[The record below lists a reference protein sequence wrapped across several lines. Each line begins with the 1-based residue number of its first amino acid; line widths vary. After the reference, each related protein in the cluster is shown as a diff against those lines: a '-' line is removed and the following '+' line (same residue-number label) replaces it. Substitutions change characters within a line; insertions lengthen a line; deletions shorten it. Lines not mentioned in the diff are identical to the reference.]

1 MVAALRKDP
10 LTSFRFHIELE
21 GLVVGGFSEVSG
33 LQTELETE
41 DYREG
46 GVNQYVHKVLKTTK
60 FPSLTLKRGLTNSST
75 LWTWFQETSSGKIT
89 RRSGSVI
96 LVDAFGDEK
105 WRWNFREAIPVKWTG
120 PEFKADNGTVAFESI
135 ELVHNG
141 FSKDG

>member
-1 MVAALRKDP
+1 MN
-10 LTSFRFHIELE
+10 FRFQIELE

-33 LQTELETE
+33 VQAELETE

-46 GVNQYVHKVLKTTK
+46 GVNGYVHKFVKASK
-60 FPSLTLKRGLTNSST
+60 VPSLTIKRGLTNSDT
-75 LWTWFQETSSGKIT
+75 LWTWFQDTKNGRIT

-96 LVDAFGDEK
+96 LVDAAGGEQ
-105 WRWNFREAIPVKWTG
+105 WRWNFTEALPVKWTG
-120 PEFKADNGTVAFESI
+120 PDLKSDSGSVAFESI